1 MDILIYV
8 GWDTVKAG
16 RPYLA
21 EIFIPTSEILDL
33 VAKARDMG
41 LEAKRSRSV
50 GLIAEIACL
59 SIRGGEDSVKSFVK
73 EHIEASYQTHYLEIK
88 KSPSQGSEIIE
99 GL

>member
-1 MDILIYV
+1 MDILVYV
-8 GWDTVKAG
+8 GWDMVTAG

-21 EIFIPTSEILDL
+21 EIFIPTSEILNL
-33 VAKARDMG
+33 VGEAREMG

-50 GLIAEIACL
+50 GLIAEVACL
-59 SIRGGEDSVKSFVK
+59 SIRGDENSVQSFVK
-73 EHIEASYQTHYLEIK
+73 EHIEASYQTHYMEIK